1 MLQYQVIND
10 ANETVVYI
18 KVRISY
24 WIAKSKK
31 KFLLNTNRWKII
43 TLLLLLMSINHSLFF
58 AIDLT

>member
-24 WIAKSKK
+24 WIANRV
-31 KFLLNTNRWKII
+31 KFFFVKYQYVK
-43 TLLLLLMSINHSLFF
+43 NHYT
-58 AIDLT
+58 AVVIDEH

>member
-24 WIAKSKK
+24 WVANRVKK
-31 KFLLNTNRWKII
+31 YVVKYQ
-43 TLLLLLMSINHSLFF
+43 
-58 AIDLT
+58 